1 MKRFLLLLILL
12 YLLTPFFDF
21 LKKKS
26 NLYKK
31 ERDSYNV
38 NEFVDHSN
46 EHLQINSFDTK
57 DILQRYIG
65 EKVKQLSRRIEPL
78 YHESLQHMNNIEN
91 IALDLEVAKIDV
103 EERSFESLLINAKR
117 MVISSIKKE
126 ISSFPEVPK
135 SFQDIKEFHQHLDS
149 MVHRFSELSSSH
161 KKVFNFFIRKYAERL
176 ENEFKNIS
184 SVSHECK
191 REIYLYEDQL
201 NFLNSSLDG
210 LNVIADKKEMIR
222 SMESLLGDKQHSI
235 DDLRSNIKKVESE
248 INSIL
253 NSEKYHNAQQTKQMQ
268 TLVEKEKKEF
278 HRELVNSFSKV
289 SRAFNKY
296 SYGMNKS
303 VIHKIQVMTE
313 KPWEIFSQ
321 DIASYGDLIRDVKT
335 SMVKRKINVKD
346 SDKILAYIDNILDS
360 LDEFKNREVNLD
372 KKLHTLQNNPDL
384 SIFSNI
390 RELKEKKSYLSQEL
404 LSKETSQREL
414 QTDLEKNKKEIQ
426 DLRKPIEKCLLEL
439 TGKHYSLQVN
449 D

>member
-1 MKRFLLLLILL
+1 M
-12 YLLTPFFDF
+12 TPFFDF

-65 EKVKQLSRRIEPL
+65 EKVKQLSRKIEPL

-253 NSEKYHNAQQTKQMQ
+253 DSEKYHNAQQTKQMQ

-321 DIASYGDLIRDVKT
+321 DIASYGDLIKDVKT

-346 SDKILAYIDNILDS
+346 SDKILSYIDNILDS
-360 LDEFKNREVNLD
+360 LAEFKNREVNLD
-372 KKLHTLQNNPDL
+372 KKLHALQNNPDL
-384 SIFSNI
+384 SIFSNL

>member
-1 MKRFLLLLILL
+1 MLSLLLL

-65 EKVKQLSRRIEPL
+65 EKVKQLSRKIEPL

-253 NSEKYHNAQQTKQMQ
+253 DSEKYHNAQQTKQMQ

-321 DIASYGDLIRDVKT
+321 DIASYDNLIRDVKT

-360 LDEFKNREVNLD
+360 LAEFKNREVNLD

-384 SIFSNI
+384 TIFSNI

>member
-1 MKRFLLLLILL
+1 LLSLLLL

-65 EKVKQLSRRIEPL
+65 EKVKQLSRKIEPL
-78 YHESLQHMNNIEN
+78 YHEVLQHMNNIEN

-268 TLVEKEKKEF
+268 ALVEKEKKEF

-321 DIASYGDLIRDVKT
+321 DIASYADLIRDVKT

-360 LDEFKNREVNLD
+360 LAEFKNREVNLD

-384 SIFSNI
+384 TIFSNI

>member
-1 MKRFLLLLILL
+1 MLSLLLL

-65 EKVKQLSRRIEPL
+65 EKVKQLSRKIEPL
-78 YHESLQHMNNIEN
+78 YHHSLQHMNNIEN
-91 IALDLEVAKIDV
+91 IALDLEAAKIDV

-253 NSEKYHNAQQTKQMQ
+253 DSEKYHNAQQTKQMQ

-321 DIASYGDLIRDVKT
+321 DIASYDNLIRDVKT

-346 SDKILAYIDNILDS
+346 SDKILAYIDIILDS

-384 SIFSNI
+384 TIFSNI

>member
-1 MKRFLLLLILL
+1 M
-12 YLLTPFFDF
+12 TPFFDF

-57 DILQRYIG
+57 DILQRSIG

>member
-1 MKRFLLLLILL
+1 LLLLL

-65 EKVKQLSRRIEPL
+65 EKVKQLSRKIEPL

-253 NSEKYHNAQQTKQMQ
+253 DSEKYHNAQQTKQMQ

-321 DIASYGDLIRDVKT
+321 DIASYGDLIKDVKT

-346 SDKILAYIDNILDS
+346 SDKILSYIDNILDS
-360 LDEFKNREVNLD
+360 LAEFKNREVNLD
-372 KKLHTLQNNPDL
+372 KKLHALQNNPDL
-384 SIFSNI
+384 SIFSNL

>member
-1 MKRFLLLLILL
+1 MLLLL

-65 EKVKQLSRRIEPL
+65 EKVKQLSRKIEPL

-321 DIASYGDLIRDVKT
+321 DIASYGDLIKDVKT

-360 LDEFKNREVNLD
+360 LAEFKNREVNLD
-372 KKLHTLQNNPDL
+372 KKLHALQNNPDL
-384 SIFSNI
+384 SIFSNL

>member
-1 MKRFLLLLILL
+1 
-12 YLLTPFFDF
+12 LTPFFDF

-235 DDLRSNIKKVESE
+235 DDLRSNIKKIESE

-313 KPWEIFSQ
+313 KPWEIFYQ
-321 DIASYGDLIRDVKT
+321 DIATYGDLIRDVKT

-414 QTDLEKNKKEIQ
+414 QTDLEKNKKEIR

>member
-1 MKRFLLLLILL
+1 MLLLL

-57 DILQRYIG
+57 DILQRSIG

-296 SYGMNKS
+296 SYGMNKA

>member
-1 MKRFLLLLILL
+1 MLSLLLL

-65 EKVKQLSRRIEPL
+65 EKVKQLSRKIEPL

-360 LDEFKNREVNLD
+360 LDEFRNREVNLD

>member
-1 MKRFLLLLILL
+1 M
-12 YLLTPFFDF
+12 TPFFDF

-57 DILQRYIG
+57 DILQRSIG

-321 DIASYGDLIRDVKT
+321 DIASYRDLIRDVKT

>member
-1 MKRFLLLLILL
+1 MLSLLLL

-65 EKVKQLSRRIEPL
+65 EKVKQLSRKIEPL
-78 YHESLQHMNNIEN
+78 YHHSLQHMNNIEN

-253 NSEKYHNAQQTKQMQ
+253 DSEKYHNAQQTKQMQ

-321 DIASYGDLIRDVKT
+321 DIASYDNLIRDVKT

-360 LDEFKNREVNLD
+360 LAEFKNREVNLD

-384 SIFSNI
+384 TIFSNI

>member
-1 MKRFLLLLILL
+1 MLLLL

-57 DILQRYIG
+57 DILQRSIG

-321 DIASYGDLIRDVKT
+321 DISSYGDLIRDVKT

-414 QTDLEKNKKEIQ
+414 QTDLEKNKKEIR

>member
-1 MKRFLLLLILL
+1 MLLLL

-57 DILQRYIG
+57 DILQRSIG

>member
-1 MKRFLLLLILL
+1 MLLLL

-126 ISSFPEVPK
+126 ISSFPEVPR

-268 TLVEKEKKEF
+268 ALVEKEKKEF

>member
-1 MKRFLLLLILL
+1 MLSLLLL

-65 EKVKQLSRRIEPL
+65 EKVKQLSRKIEPL

-235 DDLRSNIKKVESE
+235 DDLRSNIKKIESE

-268 TLVEKEKKEF
+268 TLVEKQKKEF

-390 RELKEKKSYLSQEL
+390 RELREKKSYLSQEL

>member
-1 MKRFLLLLILL
+1 LLLLL

>member
-1 MKRFLLLLILL
+1 MLSLLLL

-57 DILQRYIG
+57 DILQRSIG

-321 DIASYGDLIRDVKT
+321 DIASYGDLIKDVKT

>member
-1 MKRFLLLLILL
+1 LLLLL

-439 TGKHYSLQVN
+439 TGKRYSLQVN

>member
-1 MKRFLLLLILL
+1 M
-12 YLLTPFFDF
+12 TPFFDF

-57 DILQRYIG
+57 DILQRSIG

-210 LNVIADKKEMIR
+210 LNVIADKKEMIHT
-222 SMESLLGDKQHSI
+222 MESLLGDKQHSI

-303 VIHKIQVMTE
+303 VIHKIEVMTE

-372 KKLHTLQNNPDL
+372 KKLHTLQNNPNL

>member
-1 MKRFLLLLILL
+1 MLLLL

-57 DILQRYIG
+57 DILQRSIG

-210 LNVIADKKEMIR
+210 LNVIADKKEMIHT
-222 SMESLLGDKQHSI
+222 MESLLGDKQHSI

-372 KKLHTLQNNPDL
+372 KKLHTLQNNPNL

>member
-1 MKRFLLLLILL
+1 MLLLL

-57 DILQRYIG
+57 DILQRSIG

-321 DIASYGDLIRDVKT
+321 DIASYGDLIKDVKT

-346 SDKILAYIDNILDS
+346 SDKILSYIDNILDS
-360 LDEFKNREVNLD
+360 LAEFKNREVNLD
-372 KKLHTLQNNPDL
+372 KKLHALQNNPDL

>member
-1 MKRFLLLLILL
+1 MLLLL

-57 DILQRYIG
+57 DILQRSIG

-78 YHESLQHMNNIEN
+78 YHQSLQHMNNIEN

>member
-1 MKRFLLLLILL
+1 MLLLL

>member
-1 MKRFLLLLILL
+1 M
-12 YLLTPFFDF
+12 TPFFDF

-65 EKVKQLSRRIEPL
+65 EKIKQLSRRIEPL

-126 ISSFPEVPK
+126 ISSFPDVPK

>member
-1 MKRFLLLLILL
+1 MLSLLLL

-57 DILQRYIG
+57 DILQRSIG

-253 NSEKYHNAQQTKQMQ
+253 DSEKYHNAQQTKQMQ

-321 DIASYGDLIRDVKT
+321 DIASYGDLIKDVKT

-346 SDKILAYIDNILDS
+346 SDKILSYIDNILDS
-360 LDEFKNREVNLD
+360 LAEFKNREVNLD
-372 KKLHTLQNNPDL
+372 KKLHALQNNPDL
-384 SIFSNI
+384 SIFSNL

>member
-1 MKRFLLLLILL
+1 MLLLL

-57 DILQRYIG
+57 DILQRSIG

-414 QTDLEKNKKEIQ
+414 QTDLEKNKKEIR

>member
-1 MKRFLLLLILL
+1 MLSLLLL

-57 DILQRYIG
+57 DILQRSIG

>member
-1 MKRFLLLLILL
+1 LLLLL

-65 EKVKQLSRRIEPL
+65 EKVKQLSRKIEPL
-78 YHESLQHMNNIEN
+78 YHEVLQHMNNIEN

-253 NSEKYHNAQQTKQMQ
+253 DSEKYHNAQQTKQMQ

-321 DIASYGDLIRDVKT
+321 DIASYADLIRDVKT

-360 LDEFKNREVNLD
+360 LAEFKNREVNLD

-384 SIFSNI
+384 TIFSNI

>member
-1 MKRFLLLLILL
+1 MLSLLLL

-65 EKVKQLSRRIEPL
+65 EKVKQLSRKIEPL

-313 KPWEIFSQ
+313 KPWEIFYQ
-321 DIASYGDLIRDVKT
+321 DIASYGDLIRDVKN

-360 LDEFKNREVNLD
+360 LAEFKNREVNLD

>member
-1 MKRFLLLLILL
+1 LLSLLLL

-65 EKVKQLSRRIEPL
+65 EKVKQLSRKIEPL
-78 YHESLQHMNNIEN
+78 YHEVLQHMNNIEN

-253 NSEKYHNAQQTKQMQ
+253 DSEKYHNAQQTKQMQ

-360 LDEFKNREVNLD
+360 LAEFKNREVNLD

-384 SIFSNI
+384 TIFSNI

>member
-1 MKRFLLLLILL
+1 M
-12 YLLTPFFDF
+12 TPFFDF

-57 DILQRYIG
+57 DILQRSIG

-372 KKLHTLQNNPDL
+372 KKLHTLQNNPNL

>member
-1 MKRFLLLLILL
+1 M
-12 YLLTPFFDF
+12 TPFFDF

-57 DILQRYIG
+57 DILQRSIG

-439 TGKHYSLQVN
+439 TGKYYSLQVN

>member
-1 MKRFLLLLILL
+1 M
-12 YLLTPFFDF
+12 TPFFDF

-57 DILQRYIG
+57 DILQRSIG

-414 QTDLEKNKKEIQ
+414 QTDLEKNTKEIQ

>member
-1 MKRFLLLLILL
+1 MLLLL
-12 YLLTPFFDF
+12 YLLTPFFNF

-26 NLYKK
+26 HLDKK

-38 NEFVDHSN
+38 NEFVDRSN
-46 EHLQINSFDTK
+46 KHLRINSFDTK
-57 DILQRYIG
+57 DILQRSID
-65 EKVKQLSRRIEPL
+65 EKVKQILRRMEPL
-78 YHESLQHMNNIEN
+78 YHQSLQYMNSIEN
-91 IALDLEVAKIDV
+91 IAIDLEVAKIDV

-126 ISSFPEVPK
+126 ISSFPDVPK

-161 KKVFNFFIRKYAERL
+161 KKIFNFFIRKYAERL

-268 TLVEKEKKEF
+268 TLVDKEKKEF

-313 KPWEIFSQ
+313 KPWEIFYQ
-321 DIASYGDLIRDVKT
+321 DIATYGDLIRDVKT

>member
-1 MKRFLLLLILL
+1 M
-12 YLLTPFFDF
+12 TPFFDF

-135 SFQDIKEFHQHLDS
+135 SFQDVKEFHQHLDS

-201 NFLNSSLDG
+201 NLLNSSLDG

-268 TLVEKEKKEF
+268 ALVEKEKKEF

-346 SDKILAYIDNILDS
+346 SDKILAYIDNILHS

-439 TGKHYSLQVN
+439 TGKHYSLRVN

>member
-1 MKRFLLLLILL
+1 M
-12 YLLTPFFDF
+12 TPFFDF

>member
-1 MKRFLLLLILL
+1 MLLLL

-65 EKVKQLSRRIEPL
+65 EKVKQLSRKIEPL

>member
-1 MKRFLLLLILL
+1 MLLLL

-57 DILQRYIG
+57 DILQRSIG

-210 LNVIADKKEMIR
+210 LNIIADKKEMIR

>member
-1 MKRFLLLLILL
+1 M
-12 YLLTPFFDF
+12 TPFFDF

-210 LNVIADKKEMIR
+210 LNVIADKKEMIHT
-222 SMESLLGDKQHSI
+222 MESLLGDKQHSI